1 MDNKLKDL
9 LPLLTAVSG
18 ILIAAFK
25 DDMTPPG
32 NYILLGLLALLVIA
46 ALAMVIARWVRNSKT
61 MTSTAIVSKARKYS
75 RSLIRLA
82 KANEKQFRRCDYK
95 YRKISDAKKAKTVA
109 KHAGTDMLVP
119 SKNTDAEKLKE
130 AHDEILEDI
139 RENSETLADSAALK
153 PYEIVY
159 RILDKASAEKII
171 KTNHIIIEG
180 INDIERMLLQLE
192 QHNNRITLGKYVSS
206 YAEDELMQAKGF
218 VDLIGWSNILIGH
231 TRDGVKAIHQGIAL
245 LDEQLASP
253 SIKAMERIADDKRAK
268 IAEIEKHI
276 AFDEISEQHIQKL
289 EERKQELIDSLD
301 MLMKSDT
308 ANRKYKLLLFKARA
322 YRHLGSTYYT
332 YRHFHD
338 SKTQTSPKVIEYLQ
352 TSKNIL
358 NSLKGKITQAD
369 YDKMMDGVENNYW
382 LCLLYDYL
390 HCGKKCAKT
399 VDEVTSILNE
409 VNAKINTFSGD
420 AKPDKHR
427 LLKLYA
433 LRCQLNKALQ
443 IKTGEINMEE
453 LSSDLKQIEST
464 LNKNIYFDDA
474 TEVYINEKIQCIF
487 ENVYEVL
494 R

>member
-1 MDNKLKDL
+1 MDNKFKDL
-9 LPLLTAVSG
+9 LPLLTAISG
-18 ILIAAFK
+18 IIIAAFK

-32 NYILLGLLALLVIA
+32 NYILLGLLAALVLVALGLVIA
-46 ALAMVIARWVRNSKT
+46 KWVRNSKT

-95 YRKISDAKKAKTVA
+95 YRKSSDAKRTKQIT
-109 KHAGTDMLVP
+109 KHAATDMQVVF
-119 SKNTDAEKLKE
+119 SSEDEAKLKE
-130 AHDEILEDI
+130 THEDI
-139 RENSETLADSAALK
+139 LQSIRDNSETLADAAALK
-153 PYEIVY
+153 PYEIVNK
-159 RILDKASAEKII
+159 ILDKASAEKII
-171 KTNHIIIEG
+171 GTNHIIIEG

-192 QHNNRITLGKYVSS
+192 QHNNRITLGKYVAA
-206 YAEDELMQAKGF
+206 YAEDELMQAKGY
-218 VDLIGWSNILIGH
+218 VDLMGWSNILIGH
-231 TRDGVKAIHQGIAL
+231 TKDGVKAIKQGIDL

-253 SIKAMERIADDKRAK
+253 TIKALERIAEDKKAK

-276 AFDEISEQHIQKL
+276 AFDEVSEQHIQKL
-289 EERKQELIDSLD
+289 NERKQELVDSLD
-301 MLMKSDT
+301 KLLHNET
-308 ANRKYKLLLFKARA
+308 AQRKYKLLLFKARA

-332 YRHFHD
+332 YKYFHD
-338 SKTQTSPKVIEYLQ
+338 AKTQTSPKIIEYLQ
-352 TSKNIL
+352 TAKDIL
-358 NSLKGKITQAD
+358 NSLIGKISQAD

-382 LCLLYDYL
+382 LCQLYDYI

-399 VDEVTSILNE
+399 IDEVNGILGE
-409 VNAKINTFSGD
+409 VNAKIATFEGN

-443 IKTGEINMEE
+443 IKTGNINMDE
-453 LSSDLKQIEST
+453 LVGDLKQIEQT

-487 ENVYEVL
+487 EKVYEVL
-494 R
+494 Q